1 MFLISFLGVILIL
14 GLNMMFSGLHITYLF
29 DAPSLLIL
37 ILIIIPTL
45 IQTGLLKDFNNS
57 FRLTMGKKSV
67 ASFKEIKRAI
77 EALKLVRT
85 VSMYTAIFTFCI
97 SVVIIIIQ
105 IDKINEPKIFLL
117 NISVAMIIL
126 IYATLL
132 NIIFLPMEKQL
143 EVRLI
148 EFDAEAERLYKEKTL
163 EETSVL
169 KQLEIEEN
177 VEWSKKKEKEQHNMR
192 EW

>member
-1 MFLISFLGVILIL
+1 MFLISFLAVILIICI
-14 GLNMMFSGLHITYLF
+14 NMIFSGLNITYFF
-29 DAPSLLIL
+29 DGPSLLIL

-57 FRLTMGKKSV
+57 FRLAMGRKNE

-77 EALKLVRT
+77 EALKLVRM

-97 SVVIIIIQ
+97 SIVIIIIQ
-105 IDKINEPKIFLL
+105 IDKINDPKIFLL
-117 NISVAMIIL
+117 NVSIAMIIL
-126 IYATLL
+126 IYAMLL

-148 EFDAEAERLYKEKTL
+148 EFDRETERLY
-163 EETSVL
+163 EE
-169 KQLEIEEN
+169 
-177 VEWSKKKEKEQHNMR
+177 R
-192 EW
+192 